1 MTPLLYTPYVAFLQ
15 KHFDHKMQKLPIDA
29 GCTCPVRD
37 GHLSHGGCA
46 FCNACSFVPPCSASA
61 ADIKEQVALVVIWP
75 TFSQARILT
84 PRPKKCYPYLM
95 LH

>member
-61 ADIKEQVALVVIWP
+61 ADIKEQVA
-75 TFSQARILT
+75 RG
-84 PRPKKCYPYLM
+84 
-95 LH
+95 